1 MTKPT
6 IFTISAIWDDEAKV
20 WSGHC
25 DVIPAAADS
34 STLDGLLEK
43 ISRMAV
49 DLAPDNHPGVD
60 PGSIFI
66 QINALREAAP
76 AAA

>member
-1 MTKPT
+1 MAKPT
-6 IFTISAIWDDEAKV
+6 IFNVLAIWDDEAAV

-25 DVIPAAADS
+25 DEIPAAADS
-34 STLDGLLEK
+34 ATLDGLLEK
-43 ISRMAV
+43 ISRMAL
-49 DLAPDNHPGVD
+49 DLAPDNFPDVE

-66 QINALREAAP
+66 QLNALREAAP